1 MSISLIVAINHQR
14 VIGINNTLP
23 WHLPDDLRYFKRITQ
38 DSVVIMG
45 RKTYA
50 SIGRPL
56 PNRNN
61 IVLTRDPNFLAAGC
75 TIMHALPQAI
85 EHAKTEGKPVFIIGG
100 AELYAQAL
108 PLCQT
113 LYLTVVDNHQKGDT
127 LFPESLASLQQQG
140 WQISSEEQHA
150 QDNAHACAFTWY
162 VLAKKQN

>member
-75 TIMHALPQAI
+75 TIMHALTQAI
-85 EHAKTEGKPVFIIGG
+85 DHAKTEGKPVFIIGG

-150 QDNAHACAFTWY
+150 QDNAHAYAFTWY